1 MMASCLARG
10 QRNSRKQHAS
20 LQSNITMEQH
30 LPEEIAFLNQRYMY
44 NYPCKLL
51 LGQAPAIGALT
62 VWLTT
67 KGHNRRL
74 PHPAQSLCHQRHDLE
89 HRLPNLPHCNG
100 AMEQSPQVR
109 TSNPSLHHIKRQPQC
124 PPEPSPIPPLCT
136 NAIRL
141 SLPVSRSCLKMTH
154 DMPDPQQDGPARTFP
169 GPVVVLAA
177 PWAPNA
183 AARAP
188 SPTLQCPPP
197 ACRP

>member
-100 AMEQSPQVR
+100 AMEQSPQ
-109 TSNPSLHHIKRQPQC
+109 
-124 PPEPSPIPPLCT
+124 
-136 NAIRL
+136 
-141 SLPVSRSCLKMTH
+141 
-154 DMPDPQQDGPARTFP
+154 DGPARTFP